1 MNIKPTIIKN
11 FKFSSDKSEVEKK
24 IFELKKNKLDIFEN
38 ENNYILYNI
47 SSSEEREPDLL
58 DQQTKEELTELVFQ
72 KNRFEYN
79 RNLLEKI
86 TQKEFGNN
94 DFTEMGKDKIQN
106 IKLNSIRDNKKFEIN
121 SVEVLYSLS
130 ENSFTLVNDEKN
142 TVYLVKIKKF
152 YNKTIDE
159 NDDKFNDYANKN
171 NTNTKN
177 SILKSYDLFLND
189 KYDVTLNKKTLERV
203 KNYFKW

>member
-1 MNIKPTIIKN
+1 MGDSVLDLQQNRQRENHNI
-11 FKFSSDKSEVEKK
+11 
-24 IFELKKNKLDIFEN
+24 
-38 ENNYILYNI
+38 
-47 SSSEEREPDLL
+47 
-58 DQQTKEELTELVFQ
+58 VFQ

-94 DFTEMGKDKIQN
+94 DFIEIGKDKIQS
-106 IKLNSIRDNKKFEIN
+106 IKLNSIRDNKKFEIS
-121 SVEVLYSLS
+121 SVEVLYSLP

-189 KYDVTLNKKTLERV
+189 KYDVNLNKKTLERV
-203 KNYFKW
+203 KNYFK

>member
-1 MNIKPTIIKN
+1 M
-11 FKFSSDKSEVEKK
+11 
-24 IFELKKNKLDIFEN
+24 
-38 ENNYILYNI
+38 
-47 SSSEEREPDLL
+47 
-58 DQQTKEELTELVFQ
+58 
-72 KNRFEYN
+72 
-79 RNLLEKI
+79 
-86 TQKEFGNN
+86 
-94 DFTEMGKDKIQN
+94 
-106 IKLNSIRDNKKFEIN
+106 KLNSIRDNKKFEIN
-121 SVEVLYSLS
+121 SVEVLYSLP

-189 KYDVTLNKKTLERV
+189 KYDVNLNKKTLERV
-203 KNYFKW
+203 KNYFK